1 MGIGPPSQFSL
12 YVATSVARVLSC
24 HFMQF
29 LLKVSFC
36 WPVSL
41 GMMALVPLPPPQRVG
56 RKKTRP
62 SDQINRLVNFHTF
75 PRFGFRSI
83 QSFRRPYFFVP
94 TFQPGLI
101 LPNFELVVSQQWQI
115 LYLCNKKVFQN
126 FRVLKEIGPVMRM
139 FSL

>member
-1 MGIGPPSQFSL
+1 MLPLFKSYNYIMGIGPPSQFSL

-75 PRFGFRSI
+75 PHFGFRSI
-83 QSFRRPYFFVP
+83 QNFRQPFFLSP
-94 TFQPGLI
+94 PFSLD
-101 LPNFELVVSQQWQI
+101 LYSQI
-115 LYLCNKKVFQN
+115 LSWRLAYSGKYCIYATRK
-126 FRVLKEIGPVMRM
+126 
-139 FSL
+139 FSKISGF